1 MTMSD
6 ISRKGYYV
14 LGAII
19 ALYIV
24 ILVLFLMVSISLD
37 YNFFVR
43 FFALTGFY
51 MLAIAA
57 LLTPFMREIYQ
68 EFGMSFQKVHHIFAA
83 IGLAT
88 ATLHPIIFA
97 IEVSDI
103 TVFIPDISS
112 WYAFWL
118 LGGRQALILIYI
130 ATIAAFIRSK
140 IPKYWKSIHAL
151 MYIVLLFALVHGFL
165 IGTDFEN
172 IGIQIIF
179 TALFV
184 ASLGALIYKRI
195 K

>member
-1 MTMSD
+1 MSD
-6 ISRKGYYV
+6 ITRKGYYA

-57 LLTPFMREIYQ
+57 LLTPFMRQVYQ
-68 EFGMSFQKVHHIFAA
+68 EFGKSFQDVHHIFAA

-103 TVFIPDISS
+103 TVFIPDLSS
-112 WYAFWL
+112 WYAFWS

-130 ATIAAFIRSK
+130 ATIAAFIRGK

-151 MYIVLLFALVHGFL
+151 MYLVLLFALVHGYL

-179 TALFV
+179 TALFL

>member
-1 MTMSD
+1 MSD

>member
-1 MTMSD
+1 MSEG

-24 ILVLFLMVSISLD
+24 ILILFLTMPRPD
-37 YNFFVR
+37 YYNFFVR

-130 ATIAAFIRSK
+130 ATIAAFIRGK

-151 MYIVLLFALVHGFL
+151 MYLVLLFALVHGYL

-179 TALFV
+179 TALFL